1 MPFDATTMSRA
12 FPQGA
17 RMGDRKV
24 PLERT
29 ALRVRTHGALASVEV
44 ERTFR
49 NDSERPMEA
58 TLTFPVPPTSVV
70 YRLEALIAGR
80 RIVGEAK
87 PNVAARAAYEDG
99 MERGKASF
107 LHERLAAGIHMLSLG
122 QVAPGAEV
130 TVTVV
135 WASPLTALPTGAG
148 RLVVPT
154 TIGDI
159 YGVSPMQDSDTP
171 THGSFIHA
179 ATLDVTTHGTWTLH
193 GKTASGSTPVTLDGP
208 IVLDFPQMEWNK
220 AVSSTLD
227 GRRMNLVAT
236 PNPAGTLPVRGTVLL
251 DYSGSMAGHARSS
264 DPVTKHQ
271 VALSGLRLGAEALLP
286 EDMVALWQYND
297 APSRVSNAG
306 ARTAFVTALATTA
319 NPTGGT
325 RTGFAISN
333 VLRGDAEGD
342 LVVVTDGNSHDVN
355 VTALVAEARGRRI
368 HAVFIGEDALNGY
381 LSELVRLTGG
391 EEFTA
396 LASSEEAVMMAL
408 EAMRRGTLSAPEM
421 RDGLPVR
428 VRAHVGNVL
437 FDYTWED
444 APAAAKP
451 KGTRKSK
458 AKSVTSDLD
467 GAAMALAVH
476 AALPRMT
483 AEKGSELAARAGI
496 VSHLTSL
503 VMVDEVGEVHE
514 GMAETRK
521 VELSTPRNLRG
532 VSAMMACSAS
542 GGMDLVFKANVVRA
556 HTFYACGT
564 IDTAETLHNTM
575 QPIGGGGR
583 LMLEDLSRIR
593 PGAALHRG
601 LSGGGIAPS
610 PFPSEIGL
618 QSPPM
623 WDPTSRMGG
632 GWPNT
637 ILPPSI
643 LSMPSGIVQP
653 PPVYTLRDLS
663 KMLNWDTDGARL
675 LDEGTDWLPANVRAV
690 AEALITEAIRLE
702 ATAKGVTP
710 LMLVLARAA
719 VNATGSRAAS
729 RFAARIIG
737 KASVTA

>member
-1 MPFDATTMSRA
+1 MPFDANTMSRA

-17 RMGDRKV
+17 RMGNRKV

-49 NDSERPMEA
+49 NDGERPMEA

-70 YRLEALIAGR
+70 YRLEAVIAGR

-87 PNVAARAAYEDG
+87 PNVAARAVYEDG

-179 ATLDVTTHGTWTLH
+179 ATLDVTTHGTWMLH
-193 GKTASGSTPVTLDGP
+193 GKTASGETPVTLDGP
-208 IVLDFPQMEWNK
+208 IVLEFPQMEWNK

-251 DYSGSMAGHARSS
+251 DYSGSMAGQARSG

-271 VALSGLRLGAEALLP
+271 VALSGLRLGAESLLP
-286 EDMVALWQYND
+286 EDMVTLWQYND
-297 APSRVSNAG
+297 APNKVSHSKPPRA
-306 ARTAFVTALATTA
+306 TFITALAATA
-319 NPTGGT
+319 IPIGGT
-325 RTGFAISN
+325 RTGFAISK
-333 VLRGDAEGD
+333 VLQSDAEGD
-342 LVVVTDGNSHDVN
+342 LVVVTDGNSHDVD
-355 VTALVAEARGRRI
+355 VPALVAEARGRRI

-381 LSELVRLTGG
+381 LSELVRLTHG

-408 EAMRRGTLSAPEM
+408 GAMRRGTLSAPEM

-428 VRAHVGNVL
+428 VCTHVGNVL

-444 APAAAKP
+444 APTAAKP

-458 AKSVTSDLD
+458 AKSATSDLD
-467 GAAMALAVH
+467 RAAMALAVY

-483 AEKGSELAARAGI
+483 AENGSELAARAGI

-503 VMVDEVGEVHE
+503 VMVDEAGEVHE

-542 GGMDLVFKANVVRA
+542 GGMA
-556 HTFYACGT
+556 HAFYASSALDAAHSLHKSMPPVGGSGT
-564 IDTAETLHNTM
+564 WM
-575 QPIGGGGR
+575 SK
-583 LMLEDLSRIR
+583 DLSR
-593 PGAALHRG
+593 PGATLHPG
-601 LSGGGIAPS
+601 LSGGIIAPS
-610 PFPSEIGL
+610 PLSSEIGL
-618 QSPPM
+618 PGHPV

-637 ILPPSI
+637 ILPPAT

-653 PPVYTLRDLS
+653 PPVYTLQDLS

-737 KASVTA
+737 KAKATS